1 MKKLLL
7 PTLIILTLILA
18 ACTSTSVGT
27 PTTSS
32 SNDLPIATQLAVGTL
47 QLTGSEQDVSAEQAQ
62 ELIVYWQVYK
72 ELSQSET
79 AAQAEI
85 DGLLEQIQET
95 MSDDQVQAISNMD
108 ITQQD
113 VLTSMQAV
121 GFVSTTS
128 NDGAL
133 TVPASE
139 GMPAGGPPA
148 DGGMPPDGA
157 MPSDMAGAAPASGT
171 DQSQNQSQS
180 TEAGSGLAGTA
191 GSPSALVEAVIQSLQ
206 EKVASVQG

>member
-7 PTLIILTLILA
+7 STLIILTLSLA

-27 PTTSS
+27 PTSSTST
-32 SNDLPIATQLAVGTL
+32 DLPIATQLAVGTL
-47 QLTGSEQDVSAEQAQ
+47 QLAGSEQDVSAEQAE
-62 ELIVYWQVYK
+62 ELVVYWQVYK
-72 ELSQSET
+72 QLSQSET

-85 DGLLEQIQET
+85 VGLLEQIQET
-95 MSDDQVQAISNMD
+95 MSDDQMQAITNMD
-108 ITQQD
+108 IAQQD

-121 GFVSTTS
+121 GFVSATS
-128 NDGAL
+128 SDGAL
-133 TVPASE
+133 TLPASD

-171 DQSQNQSQS
+171 DQSQS
-180 TEAGSGLAGTA
+180 TEAGAGQA
-191 GSPSALVEAVIQSLQ
+191 GSAGIPSALVEAVIQALQ
-206 EKVASVQG
+206 QKIAA